1 LEDAGHAPTILDFE
15 SVPAPAPAPAGGA
28 KAAPKPKSP
37 AAPKASGGNKG
48 GAEMKKETLLG
59 IAHKKEENFA
69 DWYTQVRHTRT
80 PHNTNT
86 QCRQKQH
93 VRKGKVTERST
104 T

>member
-1 LEDAGHAPTILDFE
+1 MEDAGHAPTILDFE

-69 DWYTQVRHTRT
+69 DWYTQVRHTDTHDRG
-80 PHNTNT
+80 
-86 QCRQKQH
+86 RQSL
-93 VRKGKVTERST
+93 RKRDVTEWT
-104 T
+104 TT